1 DAAATDMA
9 TERPMSKALLARS
22 IVAGVV
28 TALALV
34 WLRSRPAPR
43 GADAREVSLVEDL
56 EVTLSD
62 PAFTFGLD
70 DGQFSGARCGPNGG
84 KHDSEMRARR
94 AYGSARACP
103 TGHLGSG
110 AGAAWARVAGTD
122 ARPRNRFGSR

>member
-1 DAAATDMA
+1 GGSVPGGVARGRAGGVTDRRVREAAWRENPTDAAATDMA
-9 TERPMSKALLARS
+9 TERPMGKALLARS

-62 PAFTFGLD
+62 PVFTFGLD
-70 DGQFSGARCGPNGG
+70 DGPE
-84 KHDSEMRARR
+84 D
-94 AYGSARACP
+94 
-103 TGHLGSG
+103 
-110 AGAAWARVAGTD
+110 D
-122 ARPRNRFGSR
+122 